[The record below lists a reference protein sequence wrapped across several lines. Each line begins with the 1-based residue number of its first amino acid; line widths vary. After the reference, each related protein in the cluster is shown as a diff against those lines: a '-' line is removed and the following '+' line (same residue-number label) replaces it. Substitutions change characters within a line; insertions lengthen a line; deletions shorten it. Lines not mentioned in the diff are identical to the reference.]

1 MKKIVIVF
9 LLFSGSIKVFSQQSL
24 DQDLTTLMSKKR
36 SQVNA
41 LAKIIVDENGKITIE
56 HIKNSQTKELSED
69 AEGNESALKQMDPN
83 SKSENETNSRTE
95 IKSVD
100 KYPTELENVD
110 IDLPLD
116 LQKIPLDRDNTAVS
130 EKFQSPYR
138 IITLDKNAQYKIN
151 EHPSQKNKLNERSSF
166 SQSNSNLINQ
176 NSRGSN
182 NLFDLGLEYTSE
194 KAFMDEKSNEIRRT
208 SQSQIDKI
216 PQRAKYTSEKEPEF
230 PSNSIEAVQA
240 RPGNYQ
246 PALLFSNESIISG
259 EKKVNNS
266 QLTEQII
273 ENIEQ
278 NENFS
283 ESNLK
288 VYNAENPS
296 AAFQDEL
303 LNALGK
309 VSSEPDLTLDTIYYG
324 SFSID
329 TATNAIESYVYV
341 ANYGTVASGK
351 FSFSF
356 IISANKA
363 GTNRY
368 DFPFPVDTLSS
379 LAAGS
384 SHKFT
389 LDSDLDEFQDL
400 PTGSYYLTFSI
411 DPFDEVK
418 ESNESNNLWY
428 FTSSISYSGDGQPN
442 LFVYERTGSLNQV
455 TYDPL
460 TQSIN
465 DIYLSIGNDGKVA
478 SNPTSI
484 SYYLS
489 SNTTITSSD
498 AYLGWAFVPKI
509 KRGAYLVTVL
519 ESPIELGQSTTIP
532 AGEWYL
538 GAIID
543 QSLNV
548 NESDET
554 DNKFYFENRL
564 KYNNYSG
571 LPDLTLYTSGDANTF
586 SYNTTSQELEITVG
600 VLNDG
605 DAASGSY
612 NVGWY
617 LSENTYIT
625 PYDNLIDDSYGH
637 WLNSKSYRTHADTFD
652 LDLYKAHIPSD
663 TFYLGFIIDYVD
675 QVEELKEDNNTY
687 YWTSPTI
694 PYQSNAL
701 PALRAFM
708 NFGGYNHFNYDTV
721 TSVLKDVYLSVEN
734 NGTGAAGSFYV
745 DWYLS
750 YNKTITSADFYLG
763 DAFINRLSAGGY
775 TDGGLIDSISLN
787 LLDIPDGSY
796 YLGARID
803 ADDDVKELDDIS
815 YVYFYKQIEYKNA
828 GGFLPDLVMDYDSSS
843 YHITDSTVSISVQ
856 VENIG
861 DAPARGHYIYN
872 VASPDS
878 DFVDY
883 GNSYLMGSWWT
894 MVLDTISY
902 AEISQD
908 FDFLNEKA
916 QYFDPTVG
924 WVSTAI
930 PSGDYYLHIDIDP
943 NDYVT
948 EYNEDN
954 NNPRGGVISMGD
966 TLHAGL
972 QFYDLDTYFGY
983 QSSVLDANL
992 SVSAADS
999 TPILKNLSFAVGN
1012 YNSGPKDSIYVDIL
1026 LQSTAQVSHANASVY
1041 SNSYPQ
1047 YSGFEAYRIGS
1058 FAYLDLP
1065 GGYYFVDTLNTLAL
1079 ADSNL
1084 WKIIPAGDYQIGM
1097 RLNSSETY
1105 DGNTAEDIYFTS
1117 TSEKYNRVGTANV
1130 VVEPGAIVAGG
1141 PTDGYVAI
1149 KYTLSNTGDAP
1160 ASSYN
1165 LTSYVNYFKNSYY
1178 YNNDFPYRE
1187 YWQDGLGSGYTKTF
1201 TAYFYFYDLDTYPQF
1216 IGHELVLTNHL
1227 YPGSYGLSLNVE
1239 QGELTAI
1246 RYGEAKWGL
1255 YDGYFPINGKAI
1267 SNIHPYPFKEN
1278 EITLTDSIVNY
1289 SFSLGNNGSA
1299 PVFWG
1304 TYGLVLFPESE
1315 RKNLKPIDI
1324 WNNAGAGIV
1333 DWPFW
1338 VSRIRSN
1345 YYRTI
1350 TNQFDLSDELLTP
1363 GEYMFGWYAYNNVHA
1378 EMTYLDNAD
1387 IFDDGVAVSTVF
1399 VDNAGGK
1406 IDLSLTPTNF
1416 KTEDNKISGTIKVS
1430 NSGSVSANNVNVA
1443 VYLDYTSVV
1452 STNPVYPDNN
1462 DSITVYFHADA
1473 SGGTGELLDYTG
1485 DVYANTGVILP
1496 SSYGNS
1502 TITALYLKNDSTSS
1516 PKASRVADNTYQL
1529 TIGNPYT
1536 YYGVPSD
1543 SDIVGLTFQFRNAD
1557 GSKIAGDKN
1566 TLAKYGGVVHY
1577 MLQGDSLDLNYEKG
1591 IIDILTY
1598 NSIEDDSSSSKTMS
1612 VDIDTLIKVPVGIYF
1627 PKAYVYAGSDVD
1639 GAIIDTTLYNN
1650 YVVAS
1655 GEIDIV
1661 DVSSGGTQNS
1671 PPSIVISNLTIKDNR
1686 TTSVPVLVRD
1696 LDGDSVTVA
1705 IKMESDSLTAAL
1717 NTTMD
1722 TLTIIPTAGYLGTSR
1737 ITFTLSDST
1746 YSNITKNIYVTV
1758 THVNGVP
1765 VITSNYLANVSLLE
1779 DGSFVGVVKAVDL
1792 DYDTLTYSATS
1803 NNDSI
1808 AVSVKQDT
1816 MTIVPILNWYGT
1828 GTISVYAK
1836 DTENAADTLTVS
1848 VTVVSVNDPPVVNAG
1863 QTALNIDEDT
1873 EYKYSITYSDVEND
1887 KIMKT
1892 TKTSNFI
1899 TLSLTD
1905 TSYNALDISILPKAN
1920 WNGVTDFTLF
1930 FSDDSTA
1937 NNIDDGDTTA
1947 VTYTVTVN
1955 PVNDAP
1961 VIMAVANDS
1970 TDEET
1975 EKAIKLRTSDVDGD
1989 TLTYAASS
1997 DTSAVAVTVSTD
2009 TLKLTPTL
2017 NYTGTSVITVIVSD
2031 NVLSDT
2037 SKFDFKVININDSP
2051 IMATI
2056 ANDTTS
2062 EDSDGKTLKLS
2073 ASDIEGDTLTYT
2085 AFSDT
2090 TGLTVTVS
2098 NDTIKLKPVPDY
2110 FGTSKVT
2117 AVVNDGQLN
2126 DSTAF
2131 SFTVLNVQDAPY
2143 AFDWVSTAS
2152 DSIDIT
2158 QDAANL
2164 AEVYKLEWT
2173 ESKDVDGETI
2183 DYLLYVKIGVL
2194 EPDEVYDTTSTSIPI
2209 TYQEFVENVFEPF
2222 PMLPRVT
2229 VKFSVKAT
2237 DGIDTVKVTGDD
2249 RVVFVNR
2256 YEYLS
2261 TEGEGIPTEF
2271 ALHENYPNPFNP
2283 TTTLRFDLPQVS
2295 DVAVTIFNML
2305 GQKVKTFSMQSI
2317 PAGYHSVT
2325 WDATNDYGEQVGAGV
2340 YLYQL
2345 QTKDFVKTRKMVLL
2359 K

>member
-1 MKKIVIVF
+1 MKKVVIFF
-9 LLFSGSIKVFSQQSL
+9 LLFTGFIKVFSQQSV
-24 DQDLTTLMSKKR
+24 DQSDPATLISQKR

-41 LAKIIVDENGKITIE
+41 LAKIIVGEDGKITIE

-69 AEGNESALKQMDPN
+69 AEGNESALKQMAPN
-83 SKSENETNSRTE
+83 SKSENETSSRTE

-116 LQKIPLDRDNTAVS
+116 RQKIPLDRDNTAVS
-130 EKFQSPYR
+130 EESQSPHR
-138 IITLDKNAQYKIN
+138 IIFLDNNAQYKIN

-166 SQSNSNLINQ
+166 IQSNSNLINQ

-194 KAFMDEKSNEIRRT
+194 KAFMSEKSSEIRRT

-216 PQRAKYTSEKEPEF
+216 PQRTNYTSEKEPEF
-230 PSNSIEAVQA
+230 PSNSVEAVQA

-266 QLTEQII
+266 QLTEQKI
-273 ENIEQ
+273 ENSEQ
-278 NENFS
+278 NEIFS

-309 VSSEPDLTLDTIYYG
+309 VSSEPDLTLDTTYG
-324 SFSID
+324 ASYSFDSD
-329 TATNAIESYVYV
+329 SNTIESYVYV
-341 ANYGTVASGK
+341 SNYGTVASGK

-356 IISANKA
+356 IISANTS

-379 LAAGS
+379 LAVDS
-384 SHKFT
+384 THKFT

-455 TYDPL
+455 TYDTL

-489 SNTTITSSD
+489 SNTFISTSD

-509 KRGAYLVTVL
+509 QRGAYLVTVL

-538 GAIID
+538 GAIVD
-543 QSLNV
+543 PSLNV

-554 DNKFYFENRL
+554 DNKFYFKNRL

-571 LPDLTLYTSGDANTF
+571 LPDLTLYTGQEASSTF
-586 SYNTTSQELEITVG
+586 SYNTTSQELAITVG

-625 PYDNLIDDSYGH
+625 QYDNLIDDSYGH
-637 WLNSKSYRTHADTFD
+637 WLNSKYYRTHTDTFD

-663 TFYLGFIIDYVD
+663 TFYLGFIIDYAD

-687 YWTSPTI
+687 YWASPTI

-701 PALRAFM
+701 PALRAFI

-750 YNKTITSADFYLG
+750 YNTTITSSDFYLG
-763 DAFINRLSAGGY
+763 EAFINRLSAGGY
-775 TDGGLIDSISLN
+775 TDGGLIDSISLH

-803 ADDDVKELDDIS
+803 ADDDVKELDNIS
-815 YVYFYKQIEYKNA
+815 YVYFYNQIEYKNA

-843 YHITDSTVSISVQ
+843 YSSTDSTVSIDIQ
-856 VENIG
+856 IENIG

-883 GNSYLMGSWWT
+883 GNSYLMGNWYT
-894 MVLDTISY
+894 MVLDTSHY
-902 AEISQD
+902 VEISQD

-954 NNPRGGVISMGD
+954 NNPRGGGVSMGD

-972 QFYDLDTYFGY
+972 LFYDLDTYFGY
-983 QSSVLDANL
+983 QSSVLDSNL

-999 TPILKNLSFAVGN
+999 TPILENLSFAVAN
-1012 YNSGPKDSIYVDIL
+1012 YNSGPKDTVYVDIL
-1026 LQSTAQVSHANASVY
+1026 LQSTAQGGYANTSVY
-1041 SNSYPQ
+1041 SSSYPQ
-1047 YSGFEAYRIGS
+1047 YQGYEAYRIGA
-1058 FAYLDLP
+1058 FAYLGLS
-1065 GGYYFVDTLNTLAL
+1065 GESYFVDTLNTLAL

-1097 RLNSSETY
+1097 RLNSFETY
-1105 DGNTAEDIYFTS
+1105 DSSAEADEDIYYTT
-1117 TSEKYNRVGTANV
+1117 TSEKYNRAGTANV
-1130 VVEPGAIVAGG
+1130 VVETDTIVSGG
-1141 PTDGYVAI
+1141 NNSGYVAI

-1160 ASSYN
+1160 ASSYYI
-1165 LTSYVNYFKNSYY
+1165 TSYVNWWSNVSI
-1178 YNNDFPYRE
+1178 NNDFPYRR
-1187 YWQDGLGSGYTKTF
+1187 YWQDGLGSGYAETF
-1201 TAYFYFYDLDTYPQF
+1201 TAWFYFYDLDTYPQY
-1216 IGHELVLTNHL
+1216 IGHDLVLTNDL
-1227 YPGSYGLSLNVE
+1227 DLALYGLSINVE
-1239 QGELTAI
+1239 QGGIASFQSSP
-1246 RYGEAKWGL
+1246 AKWGL
-1255 YDGYFPINGKAI
+1255 YEGPTGSGYDDYFYIDGKAI

-1289 SFSLGNNGSA
+1289 SFALGNNGSA

-1324 WNNAGAGIV
+1324 WNNYGAQIV
-1333 DWPFW
+1333 DIPLG
-1338 VSRIRSN
+1338 VNRIRSN

-1350 TNQFDLSDELLTP
+1350 TDKFDLSSELLTP
-1363 GEYMFGWYAYNNVHA
+1363 GEYMFGWYAYNA
-1378 EMTYLDNAD
+1378 YTSEITYLDNAD
-1387 IFDDGVAVSTVF
+1387 IFDDSVAVSTVF
-1399 VDNAGGK
+1399 VTDADGK

-1416 KTEDNKISGTIKVS
+1416 ITEDNKISGTIKVS

-1473 SGGTGELLDYTG
+1473 SGGTGELLDYTE

-1496 SSYGNS
+1496 SSYGDS
-1502 TITALYLKNDSTSS
+1502 TITALYLKNDTTSSTSS
-1516 PKASRVADNTYQL
+1516 PKMSRVADNTYQL

-1543 SDIVGLTFQFRNAD
+1543 SDIVGLTFQFRNA
-1557 GSKIAGDKN
+1557 GSSKIAGDKN

-1598 NSIEDDSSSSKTMS
+1598 NSIDDDSYSSKAIS

-1639 GAIIDTTLYNN
+1639 GAVIDTTLYNN
-1650 YVVAS
+1650 YAVAS

-1717 NTTMD
+1717 NTAMD
-1722 TLTIIPTAGYLGTSR
+1722 TLTITPTTGYLGTSR

-1758 THVNGVP
+1758 THVNGPP
-1765 VITSNYLANVSLLE
+1765 VFTSNYLANVSLLE
-1779 DGSFVGVVKAVDL
+1779 DDSFVGVVKAVDL
-1792 DYDTLTYSATS
+1792 EYDTLTYSATS

-1863 QTALNIDEDT
+1863 QTALNFDEDT

-1887 KIMKT
+1887 KITNYIKN
-1892 TKTSNFI
+1892 SNYLEI
-1899 TLSLTD
+1899 ILTPG
-1905 TSYNALDISILPKAN
+1905 SNNALDISILPKAN
-1920 WNGVTDFTLF
+1920 WNGVTDFTLL

-1955 PVNDAP
+1955 PVNDKPTVFTWLSPAE
-1961 VIMAVANDS
+1961 VDTIS
-1970 TDEET
+1970 IEESDT
-1975 EKAIKLRTSDVDGD
+1975 RTKLLKWTISRDVDGD
-1989 TLTYAASS
+1989 SIKYFITMPDRQIVTVTDDSILVPYTDFS
-1997 DTSAVAVTVSTD
+1997 DLYWPAEFFMLPRITGKISLAVT
-2009 TLKLTPTL
+2009 
-2017 NYTGTSVITVIVSD
+2017 
-2031 NVLSDT
+2031 
-2037 SKFDFKVININDSP
+2037 
-2051 IMATI
+2051 
-2056 ANDTTS
+2056 
-2062 EDSDGKTLKLS
+2062 DG
-2073 ASDIEGDTLTYT
+2073 
-2085 AFSDT
+2085 
-2090 TGLTVTVS
+2090 
-2098 NDTIKLKPVPDY
+2098 NDTIP
-2110 FGTSKVT
+2110 
-2117 AVVNDGQLN
+2117 
-2126 DSTAF
+2126 
-2131 SFTVLNVQDAPY
+2131 
-2143 AFDWVSTAS
+2143 
-2152 DSIDIT
+2152 
-2158 QDAANL
+2158 AANTDRTL
-2164 AEVYKLEWT
+2164 FIDRYSYLGVYK
-2173 ESKDVDGETI
+2173 DG
-2183 DYLLYVKIGVL
+2183 V
-2194 EPDEVYDTTSTSIPI
+2194 
-2209 TYQEFVENVFEPF
+2209 
-2222 PMLPRVT
+2222 
-2229 VKFSVKAT
+2229 
-2237 DGIDTVKVTGDD
+2237 
-2249 RVVFVNR
+2249 
-2256 YEYLS
+2256 
-2261 TEGEGIPTEF
+2261 PTEF
-2271 ALHENYPNPFNP
+2271 GLHENYPNPFNP
-2283 TTTLRFDLPQVS
+2283 TTTLRFDLPEVS
-2295 DVAVTIFNML
+2295 NLTLTIYNML

-2317 PAGYHSVT
+2317 PPGYHSVT